1 MPTGLTIREVAARMG
16 TSAHTLRY
24 YERIGLMCDVPRTA
38 SGHRR
43 YGAEEMRW
51 IEFLRRMHESG
62 MSIQCMQA
70 YAKLFRSGD
79 ATIPARRRLL
89 EEHRR
94 GLAARIVA
102 LGDSLALI
110 DKKLRMYARFER
122 AAAANGRRRIRLV
135 DSPERRLHSESRRR
149 AASVGAGQRRV
160 RAK

>member
-1 MPTGLTIREVAARMG
+1 MALTIREVAAATG
-16 TSAHTLRY
+16 TSPHTLRY

-62 MSIQCMQA
+62 MSIQRMHV
-70 YAKLFRSGD
+70 YARLFRAGD

-94 GLAARIVA
+94 GLAARLAA
-102 LGDSLALI
+102 LGESLALVDQKI
-110 DKKLRMYARFER
+110 RMYARAER
-122 AAAANGRRRIRLV
+122 MRGG
-135 DSPERRLHSESRRR
+135 DSPERRLHRLNQRTL
-149 AASVGAGQRRV
+149 ASVGAPKRRV